1 MRSTKPNDPLPPEA
15 EFHPVGLLD
24 LLCRRW
30 SKDTHCAGATPKETA
45 MQLVVSS
52 GKVLIDAEREQA
64 LRDFAHGMPLPEPA
78 RRDIATML
86 EWIDIAISILDRD
99 NELDAARYA
108 ALVLDKQYLR
118 LAARGL
124 MPTRN

>member
-1 MRSTKPNDPLPPEA
+1 
-15 EFHPVGLLD
+15 
-24 LLCRRW
+24 
-30 SKDTHCAGATPKETA
+30 

-118 LAARGL
+118 LAARG
-124 MPTRN
+124 MMSTRN

>member
-1 MRSTKPNDPLPPEA
+1 
-15 EFHPVGLLD
+15 
-24 LLCRRW
+24 
-30 SKDTHCAGATPKETA
+30 
-45 MQLVVSS
+45 MQLVVSA
-52 GKVLIDAEREQA
+52 GKVIIDAEREQA
-64 LRDFAHGMPLPEPA
+64 LREFARGLPLPEPS

-124 MPTRN
+124 MSTRN